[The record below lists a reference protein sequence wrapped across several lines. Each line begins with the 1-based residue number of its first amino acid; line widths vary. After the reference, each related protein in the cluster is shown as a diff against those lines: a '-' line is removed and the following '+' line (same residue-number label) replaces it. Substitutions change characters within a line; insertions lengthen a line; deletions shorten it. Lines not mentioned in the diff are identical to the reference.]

1 MPTVAAEGGPFG
13 GGIEASAESDRPAI
27 SPEAAMGS
35 GDPMTAATEARTYM
49 DACTEAT
56 QAAIEDGAGPIAC
69 EHAADREMNATTA
82 YFNVNPDSDAE
93 MDAEAAKW
101 EADYAAAH
109 PDPGRPAGPQA
120 EAG

>member
-1 MPTVAAEGGPFG
+1 
-13 GGIEASAESDRPAI
+13 
-27 SPEAAMGS
+27 
-35 GDPMTAATEARTYM
+35 MTAATQARAYM

-56 QAAIEDGAGPIAC
+56 QAAIDDGAGPIER

-82 YFNVNPDSDAE
+82 YFTVNPGADAE
-93 MDAEAAKW
+93 MAAEAAKW

-109 PDPGRPAGPQA
+109 PDPGSQAELQA